1 MGNLF
6 EESIKYVELCSELNS
21 FLLSHGFKSGE
32 IILKLSQY
40 SDRYLNY
47 QALIKEF
54 LSFHKIKIIESVHR
68 KNIDDI
74 GKYIKEI
81 GREEL
86 DFILRQSFSIKP
98 NYTIID
104 KPFSEEDIKEVKT
117 KFLSFFPNKPTFY
130 TFKDCDIFLKNLSF
144 SYPWIS
150 SGVLVIDE
158 NNIGLLW
165 VNDLYD

>member
-1 MGNLF
+1 MKNLF
-6 EESIKYVELCSELNS
+6 QQSIVLDTSFNELNLVLS
-21 FLLSHGFKSGE
+21 SHGFKSGE

-40 SDRYLNY
+40 GDKYLNY
-47 QALIKEF
+47 QDLIKKF
-54 LSFHKIKIIESVHR
+54 LPFHKIKIIESVHQ
-68 KNIDDI
+68 KNIEDI

-81 GREEL
+81 DREEL
-86 DFILRQSFSIKP
+86 DSILRQSFSIKL

-104 KPFSEEDIKEVKT
+104 KPFSQEDIKEVKT
-117 KFLSFFPNKPTFY
+117 KFLSFFPNKPVFY

-144 SYPWIS
+144 AYPWIS